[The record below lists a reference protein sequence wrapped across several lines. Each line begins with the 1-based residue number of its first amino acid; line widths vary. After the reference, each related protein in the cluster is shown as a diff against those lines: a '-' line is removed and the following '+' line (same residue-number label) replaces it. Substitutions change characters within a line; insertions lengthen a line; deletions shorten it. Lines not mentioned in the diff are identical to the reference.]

1 VGRAREREADPD
13 AEAGETRERAPKAAP
28 PVATLIELQRSVG
41 NREVSRL
48 LQRQPTQEVP
58 ASEAPAK
65 KPSVSWEEAWTVVH
79 AISDIMNEYHVVE
92 GGLAYPRWH
101 PSHHPEVPAK
111 YRELLDHWFQV
122 VTRQPIKTAGGAEL
136 SLSGTMRA
144 THLHQL
150 SQQTDPLIEIL
161 LKEGDENTMPWL
173 EKEYWRPLAALHRRA
188 FEEEIHEDIERRAG
202 VSNLATLSEEE
213 ALKEATSRALENVRL
228 ATTLV
233 TRFTNSAAVDAA
245 KQLDEL
251 FKAAAA
257 KGATGPVGI
266 ETIKGM
272 RLPAALMHLKS
283 GLDGVNAILTV
294 ADPQAREHLLRSRPD
309 LFGKVSFGVDVL
321 QILGQFVS
329 GATALTTASAWAYA
343 SITGNA
349 QLAGAV
355 LARAAP
361 VLDKLNV
368 ALNVI
373 GVVHGVLVLLDDE
386 ATDEQKAAAAVEVG
400 ISGAGVAGFL
410 LRFAGVSGVSGPL
423 TLSVAATYYTFNA
436 LAKLA
441 IGASAGILKLWLGAA
456 YETMQRR
463 GKEVHAYAM
472 RFAAARDLADA
483 ETADYRRDEYMRNAE
498 VYHSILKG
506 EVTQFLDILTKPAS
520 DYIGAAHRP
529 GSFDSIRRRF
539 EPLAGRPME
548 TQEQTLDVAAELIR
562 TLVDCFTHA
571 DKVFQEEFDAG
582 WEEHAAVKDAPPG
595 GEGAPDEV
603 A

>member
-1 VGRAREREADPD
+1 MGRARERERGRDADVD
-13 AEAGETRERAPKAAP
+13 ERGDPARKAAP
-28 PVATLIELQRSVG
+28 PVEKVLELQRGLG

-58 ASEAPAK
+58 ASAPPAK

-79 AISDIMNEYHVVE
+79 AISDIMNEYHHVE
-92 GGLAYPRWH
+92 EGIGYPRWH

-150 SQQTDPLIEIL
+150 SAETDPLIDIL
-161 LKEGDENTMPWL
+161 MKEGDENTIPWL
-173 EKEYWRPLAALHRRA
+173 EKEYWRPLGALHRRA
-188 FEEEIHEDIERRAG
+188 FEEEIHEDIERQAG
-202 VSNLATLSEEE
+202 VGNLETLSEEG
-213 ALKEATSRALENVRL
+213 ALKEASSRALQNVRL

-233 TRFTNSAAVDAA
+233 TRFTNSAAMDTAKRLDDMFKEAA
-245 KQLDEL
+245 KS
-251 FKAAAA
+251 
-257 KGATGPVGI
+257 ATGPVGI
-266 ETIKGM
+266 EAIKGM
-272 RLPAALMHLKS
+272 TLPTALMHLKS
-283 GLDGVNAILTV
+283 GLDGVNAILAV
-294 ADPQAREHLLRSRPD
+294 ADPKERERLLRSRPD
-309 LFGKVSFGVDVL
+309 LFGKVAQGVDVI
-321 QILGQFVS
+321 QILTQFVS
-329 GATALTTASAWAYA
+329 GAAALTTASTWAYA
-343 SITGNA
+343 SITGNT

-355 LARAAP
+355 LSRAAP

-373 GVVHGVLVLLDDE
+373 GVIHGVLVLLDDE

-400 ISGAGVAGFL
+400 ISGAGVAGFA
-410 LRFAGVSGVSGPL
+410 LRFAGISGVSGPL

-436 LAKLA
+436 LAKLTF
-441 IGASAGILKLWLGAA
+441 GASAGILKLWLRAA

-463 GKEVHAYAM
+463 GKEVHAWAM

-483 ETADYRRDEYMRNAE
+483 ETSPYRRDEYLRNADI
-498 VYHSILKG
+498 YHSILKG
-506 EVTQFLDILTKPAS
+506 EVKHFLDQLTIPAS
-520 DYIGAAHRP
+520 DYVGAARRP

-539 EPLAGRPME
+539 EPLGGRPMD
-548 TQEQTLDVAAELIR
+548 TQEETLDLAADLIK

-571 DKVFQEEFDAG
+571 DTIFKETFDEA
-582 WEEHAAVKDAPPG
+582 WEEHAAVKQG
-595 GEGAPDEV
+595 GAAGEDAPDEV